1 MGSRGDGMSET
12 RSEDR
17 VAQAEMA
24 DPSNAG
30 KEVSTSGP
38 RDNARAQ
45 QLKNLRDGVLAD
57 VEAHRGDLTQI
68 LNATGGDYETFVAG
82 LRIFMMRTMQDSPG
96 FFEGLTAVSFMEALM
111 RCARDGLV
119 PDGKEAA
126 ISAFKDR
133 KTGRRRA
140 TYMPMKDGLIRI
152 LWRTGLILDIN
163 DQVVTRSEDD
173 AGRFEYEEGDDGFIR
188 HRPLLSRKD
197 TDPVVAAY
205 CVVHLKGGGTIR
217 EVVLQHDLEK
227 VRKIS
232 QGDARKN
239 WPHQMDRKAAIRRV
253 MGKMP
258 RDKAIAQVLTHDEEN
273 YDLTLAVPARQHSGV
288 AERLSHQRE
297 AAIDT
302 ASKPGFAPGVVDAA
316 MNPLAPE
323 ALDEVLGGNGVPSFS
338 EPESEVAS
346 TEDPIKTGVAEFLQG
361 EDDFPGDRD
370 APFDAFA
377 WADQMR
383 RTVADARSTD
393 ELDAIT
399 GHATFAPNRDRLR
412 DASAGGAKA
421 LEAAINGRRKALA
434 DKERTA

>member
-1 MGSRGDGMSET
+1 MTDT
-12 RSEDR
+12 RSDER
-17 VAQAEMA
+17 VTQAEMG

-30 KEVSTSGP
+30 KEVATSAP

-82 LRIFMMRTMQDSPG
+82 LRIFMMRTMQDNAS

-140 TYMPMKDGLIRI
+140 TYMPMRDGFVKV
-152 LWRTGLILDIN
+152 LWRTGLISDLN
-163 DQVVTRSEDD
+163 DQIVTRAEEE

-205 CVVHLKGGGTIR
+205 CVIHMKGGGVMR
-217 EVVLQHDLEK
+217 EVVMSADLEK
-227 VRKIS
+227 IRKIS

-239 WPHQMDRKAAIRRV
+239 WPHQMDRKAAIRRI

-258 RDKAIAQVLTHDEEN
+258 REKAIAQVLAHDEEN
-273 YDLTLAVPARQHSGV
+273 YDLALAVPARTHSGV
-288 AERLSHQRE
+288 TERLAAQRE
-297 AAIDT
+297 SAIET
-302 ASKPGFAPGVVDAA
+302 ASRPGFSPGTVDAA
-316 MNPLAPE
+316 LNPLTPE
-323 ALDEVLGGNGVPSFS
+323 SLDEVLGGDGVPSFAEAEVETS
-338 EPESEVAS
+338 EP
-346 TEDPIKTGVAEFLQG
+346 TDPIRAGVEDFLST
-361 EDDFPGDRD
+361 DDSGFPGDRP
-370 APFDAFA
+370 APPFDAYA
-377 WADQMR
+377 WADSMR
-383 RTVADARSTD
+383 RAVADATSVD
-393 ELDAIT
+393 DLDSVAA
-399 GHATFAPNRDRLR
+399 HATFASNMERLR
-412 DASAGGAKA
+412 ETSLGASKA

-434 DKERTA
+434 DKERSR